1 MSGTGGV
8 SGGKQVNQTGGTGSG
23 GPAPPSAAELKAR
36 MNSIESKITNGLN
49 NLNKSAATESGIK
62 GQIAQNQQL
71 TQELVNINKQISQ
84 LPPPPATPESEITDL
99 QSQLASV
106 NQAMSQLLSGT
117 EAVVVNLAN
126 QSLEMAAGA
135 VPPAGS
141 PVLTVP
147 LPNVRQQMTVKD
159 QAALFLTP
167 SLITTIFRIME
178 NVMHQKLEN
187 IDTFRQYS
195 WNSTAAQEKM
205 ALSSAQ
211 ATVLEG
217 TLEANAQRAQA
228 MGTLISAGLAM
239 GLGFV
244 SMGITIRTAAK
255 VGNDFKDDQAEL
267 NEQLDNKVITPD
279 QFNERSL
286 QLSTSKHSALQNA
299 LQSNPLVMTFQTL
312 TQSLPQMAQGAAGMV
327 AAGYTQQ
334 AANAKAAGMLWQQAL
349 QAEQNITQD
358 MQQAIQ
364 AAAQDATAILQ
375 TFGSISQSA
384 TSQS

>member
-8 SGGKQVNQTGGTGSG
+8 SGNKQVVQTTGTGGSG
-23 GPAPPSAAELKAR
+23 GPGPASPAELKAR
-36 MNSIESKITNGLN
+36 MNSIESKITNALD
-49 NLNKSAATESGIK
+49 NLNKTAATEKGLT

-71 TQELVNINKQISQ
+71 AQDLVSLEKQISQ
-84 LPPPPATPESEITDL
+84 LPAGSPEATELE
-99 QSQLASV
+99 SQLATV

-126 QSLEMAAGA
+126 QALESAAGA
-135 VPPAGS
+135 VPPPGS

-147 LPNVRQQMTVKD
+147 LANVKQQLTPND
-159 QAALFLTP
+159 QAALFLAP
-167 SLITTIFRIME
+167 SVITTIFRIME

-187 IDTFRQYS
+187 IDTFRQFS
-195 WNSTAAQEKM
+195 WNSTAGQEQE
-205 ALSSAQ
+205 ALSAAS

-217 TLEANAQRAQA
+217 QLEANAQRAQA

-244 SMGITIRTAAK
+244 SMGITIRTASK
-255 VGNDFKDDQAEL
+255 VSDDFEGQQTQLKQ
-267 NEQLDNKVITPD
+267 QLDLDEIDKPTFD
-279 QFNERSL
+279 ERSM
-286 QLSTSKHSALQNA
+286 QLATSKHSALQNA

-327 AAGYTQQ
+327 AAGYTAQ
-334 AANAKAAGMLWQQAL
+334 AAYAKAAGMLYQQAL
-349 QAEQNITQD
+349 QAQQNITQD

-364 AAAQDATAILQ
+364 AAAQDATTILQ
-375 TFGSISQSA
+375 TFGTISQSV
-384 TSQS
+384 TSQQ